1 MYIQEK
7 EIPNHKPIYQQI
19 CCIIF
24 RESSSG
30 PVFGNEIEK
39 KHFLDILL
47 NAIKNKSVRVYA
59 YCVLDETGY
68 ILMSAKTEQ
77 IMSEIMDRVREDFA
91 VYYKKR
97 FPGSSAAFEYEFQWL
112 ELCKSEQLIQACI
125 ELHLL
130 PVRHGYAKQEQDY
143 WWSSLKEYMLK
154 YRSGIIYPEILLK
167 RLDLNARG
175 AVRKMKTLH
184 RKRGY
189 PGMPKQLPYNT
200 NVSEKKK

>member
-1 MYIQEK
+1 MK
-7 EIPNHKPIYQQI
+7 L
-19 CCIIF
+19 
-24 RESSSG
+24 
-30 PVFGNEIEK
+30 K
-39 KHFLDILL
+39 KMHFLDILL

-91 VYYKKR
+91 VCYNKR

-184 RKRGY
+184 RKEDIRECQNSFHIIQTFQ
-189 PGMPKQLPYNT
+189 KEKVTRKIKNLKRCI
-200 NVSEKKK
+200 NVEKKGN

>member
-7 EIPNHKPIYQQI
+7 ESPNHKPIYQQI

-68 ILMSAKTEQ
+68 ILTEPGTP
-77 IMSEIMDRVREDFA
+77 RTKVPGVFA
-91 VYYKKR
+91 AGDVADPHYRQAITAAATGCMAAIEAER
-97 FPGSSAAFEYEFQWL
+97 F
-112 ELCKSEQLIQACI
+112 
-125 ELHLL
+125 LL
-130 PVRHGYAKQEQDY
+130 
-143 WWSSLKEYMLK
+143 
-154 YRSGIIYPEILLK
+154 
-167 RLDLNARG
+167 N
-175 AVRKMKTLH
+175 
-184 RKRGY
+184 
-189 PGMPKQLPYNT
+189 
-200 NVSEKKK
+200 